1 MQFELTK
8 EFIDEITNA
17 VEQYDSNFIV
27 NNVINLHAADIAEI
41 LDYINLEQAQYVYK
55 LLESEKASDVLVEIE
70 EDVRE
75 KFLATLSSKEI
86 VSSLANMDSDD
97 ATDIIQE
104 LPENKKQKVLLQLE
118 KDESSKDIEAL
129 LSYDEDSA
137 GGIMAKE
144 LISVN
149 LNWTMQKALK
159 MLRKQVEDVD
169 HIYTI
174 YVIDNLNRLQ
184 GTLSLKSFLY
194 ASDETLIKDLYKKD
208 PICVNVNVS
217 AEEVASDMEKY
228 DLVTI
233 PVTNKEGVL
242 VGRITIDDA
251 VNVIKEEAEKDYQMA
266 SGISENIDSYDNVW
280 IVSRARLP
288 WLLIGLLGGILGSYV
303 INSYEHQIM
312 AFPVMATFIP
322 LILAMG
328 GNVGVQSSAIIVQS
342 LANNSLEIDSIS
354 KKLVKEIGI
363 AIINGLICS
372 FITLLF
378 CFLTKNDLMLSL
390 TIGVSLI
397 AVFIYS
403 GLFGTLVPLLLHKYK
418 IDPALATGPFIT
430 TTNDV
435 IGLLIYFSI
444 GWAIY
449 F

>member
-8 EFIDEITNA
+8 EFIDKITNA
-17 VEQYDSNFIV
+17 VEQDDSNFIV

-41 LDYINLEQAQYVYK
+41 LDYINLEQAQFVYK

-86 VSSLANMDSDD
+86 VSSISNMDSDD

-118 KDESSKDIEAL
+118 DDESSKDIEAL

-169 HIYTI
+169 DIYTI

-194 ASDETLIKDLYKKD
+194 VSDETLIKDLYKKD
-208 PICVNVNVS
+208 PICVNVNIS
-217 AEEVASDMEKY
+217 AEDVASDMEKY

-233 PVTNKEGVL
+233 PVTNEEGVL

-266 SGISENIDSYDNVW
+266 SGISEKIDSYDNVW
-280 IVSRARLP
+280 ILSRARLP

-303 INSYEHQIM
+303 INSYEYQIM

-342 LANNSLEIDSIS
+342 LANNSLEIDTIS
-354 KKLVKEIGI
+354 KKLLKEIAI
-363 AIINGLICS
+363 AIINGLVCS
-372 FITLLF
+372 LITLVF

-444 GWAIY
+444 GWVIY